1 MMMTHPFSVST
12 GRFGPLY
19 RKLIDQSRA
28 DRFRRIEM
36 CDRFRSRQKA
46 IIAAQEAAIEA
57 ERRARVICRNQL
69 IGRAIS
75 ERLSSLAIVKSFRS
89 IDVIPVHGGSI
100 SDAADEVITDVRL
113 PSVAAIVFAAATHFG
128 FSVEEI
134 KSARR
139 SADLMKPRHIAM
151 YLAREMTVQS
161 FPQIGKVFG
170 GRDHSTI
177 VHAYFKMRDLIEAG
191 DEETIQAVEAVRAV
205 VHGRKA
211 VAA

>member
-19 RKLIDQSRA
+19 RKLVDQSRA
-28 DRFRRIEM
+28 DRLRRIEM
-36 CDRFRSRQKA
+36 CDRFRARQKTT
-46 IIAAQEAAIEA
+46 IAAQEAAIEA
-57 ERRARVICRNQL
+57 ERRARVICRNQR

-89 IDVIPVHGGSI
+89 IDVIPVHGSSI
-100 SDAADEVITDVRL
+100 SEAADEVITDVRL

-139 SADLMKPRHIAM
+139 GVDLMKPRHIAM

-161 FPQIGKVFG
+161 FPQIGRVIG
-170 GRDHSTI
+170 GRDHTTVI
-177 VHAYFKMRDLIEAG
+177 HGYFKIRDQIEAG
-191 DEETIQAVEAVRAV
+191 DQATIRDTEAVRSIV
-205 VHGRKA
+205 YGRIVHG
-211 VAA
+211 